1 MLKASL
7 YIGLGGFLGSI
18 SRYLLSQYVDKKV
31 DTLFPF
37 GTFSVNII
45 GCLLLGA
52 LYAFAEKENV
62 MTSELRLLLTVGF
75 CGSFTTF
82 STFAYEKVQLINQ
95 GEWMTF
101 GLYAISSVALG
112 LIATIGGATLVKMF

>member
-7 YIGLGGFLGSI
+7 FIGLGGFLGSI
-18 SRYLLSQYVDKKV
+18 SRYLLSQYVDKKIEMI
-31 DTLFPF
+31 FPF

-52 LYAFAEKENV
+52 LYAFAEKSNL

-101 GLYAISSVALG
+101 SLYAIASVAFG
-112 LIATIGGATLVKMF
+112 LAATIGGAALVKML

>member
-7 YIGLGGFLGSI
+7 FIGLGGFLGSI
-18 SRYLLSQYVDKKV
+18 SRYLLSQYVDKKIKSI
-31 DTLFPF
+31 FPF

-45 GCLLLGA
+45 GCLILGA

-82 STFAYEKVQLINQ
+82 STFAYEKVELINQ
-95 GEWMTF
+95 GEWVTLALYAFASIAF
-101 GLYAISSVALG
+101 GLV
-112 LIATIGGATLVKMF
+112 ATIGGAALVKIL

>member
-7 YIGLGGFLGSI
+7 IIGIGGFLGSI
-18 SRYLLSQYVDKKV
+18 SRYLLSQYVDKKI
-31 DTLFPF
+31 DALFPF
-37 GTFSVNII
+37 GTFSVNIL
-45 GCLLLGA
+45 GCLILGI
-52 LYAFAEKENV
+52 LYGIAEKENLL
-62 MTSELRLLLTVGF
+62 TSELRLLLTVGF

-101 GLYAISSVALG
+101 SLYAIFSIFLG
-112 LIATIGGATLVKMF
+112 ILAIIAGTTLIRML

>member
-7 YIGLGGFLGSI
+7 IIGVGGFLGSI

-31 DTLFPF
+31 DSLFPF
-37 GTFSVNII
+37 GTFTVNIL
-45 GCLLLGA
+45 GCLILGV
-52 LYAFAEKENV
+52 LYGFAEKENLL
-62 MTSELRLLLTVGF
+62 TNELRLLLAVGF

-82 STFAYEKVQLINQ
+82 STFAYEKMQLLHQ

-101 GLYAISSVALG
+101 SIYAVSSIALG
-112 LIATIGGATLVKMF
+112 ILATIGGISLVKIF